1 MAHTCKGG
9 SSSVSCTAECQT
21 VTASISIGM
30 EDLLNGLCMREFVS
44 LQEEWKVMNNSVSL
58 YQVIDRK
65 EWKNGSNGRICCCG
79 G

>member
-1 MAHTCKGG
+1 
-9 SSSVSCTAECQT
+9 
-21 VTASISIGM
+21 M

-44 LQEEWKVMNNSVSL
+44 VQEEWKVMNNSMSL
-58 YQVIDRK
+58 YQIIDRE